1 MEVKVT
7 LDTGNRQPAY
17 LLGRLF
23 ASLDRIQRM
32 RSERSTRRPLGALLR
47 CGEQYA
53 GRRAPPTLIRRS
65 QHHLAKLGKE
75 RPGLATVRDK
85 ILAEIVPGG
94 LDEFKPTLTL
104 TEQGLFALGFYH
116 QRQAFFSKKE
126 DEQ

>member
-1 MEVKVT
+1 
-7 LDTGNRQPAY
+7 
-17 LLGRLF
+17 
-23 ASLDRIQRM
+23 M
-32 RSERSTRRPLGALLR
+32 RRAVRRPP
-47 CGEQYA
+47 CV
-53 GRRAPPTLIRRS
+53 PTLIRRS

-85 ILAEIVPGG
+85 ILAEIMGG